1 MAYIIGL
8 ISEKRAKAQEVT
20 KLAYAELNQIFN
32 TAADGM
38 RVIDKDFN
46 ILRINDAFSTLSAI
60 NKDEAVGKKCYEVFH
75 GPLCHTSGCP
85 LTRIMGG
92 EERVECEVEKERND
106 GLRSIVF

>member
-1 MAYIIGL
+1 MHRASIRSFERCAILLAVAYIIGL

-20 KLAYAELNQIFN
+20 KLVYAELNQIFN

-60 NKDEAVGKKCYEVFH
+60 NKDEAVGKKCYED
-75 GPLCHTSGCP
+75 
-85 LTRIMGG
+85 
-92 EERVECEVEKERND
+92 VEN
-106 GLRSIVF
+106 L